1 MRCIIAADERMEQA
15 RWCRPAFFI
24 LFYFILFG
32 VGGGIVAAD
41 ERIEQLVGLVPLLLL
56 HLKNLVIKP
65 AAAV

>member
-1 MRCIIAADERMEQA
+1 MLLTSAWSKLVGLD
-15 RWCRPAFFI
+15 PLFI
-24 LFYFILFG
+24 LCYFILFS

-65 AAAV
+65 ASSLD

>member
-1 MRCIIAADERMEQA
+1 MSCIVAADERMEQA
-15 RWCRPAFFI
+15 RWYRPDFLILFI
-24 LFYFILFG
+24 LFS

-65 AAAV
+65 ASSLD